1 MELLIWRW
9 STAVQFV
16 SLVMLAAFFL
26 VLARSSRRAE
36 VRWWVLAWVS
46 NLTALSITVFFWY
59 FRPDSLSGPL
69 LGGYVATKLAFVL
82 LLVQGAWAIAQ
93 PGAELL
99 SNRTLITTPL
109 AYGFIG
115 ALLLD
120 SITGLG
126 IVQHLTI
133 GVLLLGAAVALG
145 RDAARIPWLTAGL
158 VLRGLLALTE
168 SAAYYLQDTRAEF
181 LPDVVQAQVGMF
193 LAATSSFDAGAEW
206 FIALGCVLAV
216 SDRAQRELSETNMH
230 LLRAQDHLRRL
241 ADRDPLTALD
251 NRRALPEVFRN
262 VQPVGA
268 TLLFFD
274 LDDFKDINDR
284 HGHTVG
290 DDCLKRFAIG
300 IRDSFRPADSV
311 IRYGGDEFLVVAA
324 GLDRESAL
332 ERVQR
337 LRLCLAAGGDPDI
350 RFSCGLAELAPGG
363 SPEAALKAAD
373 RAMYHSKGRAAP
385 LDTLV
390 EEEEGRPK

>member
-9 STAVQFV
+9 STAVQFG

-36 VRWWVLAWVS
+36 VRWWVLAWMS
-46 NLTALSITVFFWY
+46 NLAALSITVFFWY
-59 FRPDSLSGPL
+59 LRPDGLTGPL
-69 LGGYVATKLAFVL
+69 LGGYIATKLAFVL
-82 LLVQGAWAIAQ
+82 FLVHGAWAIAQ

-99 SNRTLITTPL
+99 SNRTLIMTPV

-115 ALLLD
+115 ALVLD
-120 SITGLG
+120 TITGLG

-133 GVLLLGAAVALG
+133 GVLLIGATVALG
-145 RDAARIPWLTAGL
+145 RDAARIPWLAAGL
-158 VLRGLLALTE
+158 ALRGGLALME
-168 SAAYYLQDTRAEF
+168 SMAYYLQGTDAGF
-181 LPDVVQAQVGMF
+181 LPEAVQSRVGIF

-216 SDRAQRELSETNMH
+216 SDRSQRELTEANLH
-230 LLRAQDHLRRL
+230 LVRAQDHLRRL

-251 NRRALPEVFRN
+251 NRRALPDVFRN
-262 VQPVGA
+262 VQPAGA

-284 HGHTVG
+284 YGHSVG
-290 DDCLKRFAIG
+290 DDCLKRFAIA
-300 IRDSFRPADSV
+300 IRDSFRPADAV

-332 ERVQR
+332 ARVET
-337 LRLCLAAGGDPDI
+337 LRLCLAAGGDPAI
-350 RFSCGLAELAPGG
+350 QFSCGLADLDPGG

-373 RAMYHSKGRAAP
+373 RAMYNTKGRTDPPDERTTGKVAS
-385 LDTLV
+385 
-390 EEEEGRPK
+390 